1 MKLKALNKN
10 TEKYGY
16 PQTME
21 YDNPNFNG
29 HQIGVVI
36 CIQNNVTQTIEQNF
50 LPEKLGDEDTRTFL
64 LGELLHE
71 KKAVL
76 ITDVITQLDKDT
88 HDLVPKTLFYMP
100 YFVEEHSRFKPTV
113 INDNVSGACNVSYDI
128 EVELVFADEGL
139 CRYLTVPFKT
149 RNVPVFELVEDLF
162 DDEEALEELGIKWQ
176 EETYEADAG
185 YALDFYN
192 EAGQRYNLTF
202 RTGEK
207 LRDILV
213 SMRMISIVCHIDEE
227 EEDGNESE

>member
-1 MKLKALNKN
+1 MKLKSINKN
-10 TEKYGY
+10 IEKYGY

-21 YDNPNFNG
+21 YSNQNFNG
-29 HQIGVVI
+29 HQVGVAI
-36 CIQNNVTQTIEQNF
+36 CLQNNITNKIEANY
-50 LPEKLGDEDTRTFL
+50 LSESLGDEETRNFL
-64 LGELLHE
+64 LSELLREE
-71 KKAVL
+71 KAL
-76 ITDVITQLDKDT
+76 FITEVITQLDENSNQ
-88 HDLVPKTLFYMP
+88 LVPKTLFYMP

-113 INDNVSGACNVSYDI
+113 INDNVSDACNVSYDI

-162 DDEEALEELGIKWQ
+162 DDEEALKELGIKWQ
-176 EETYEADAG
+176 EETDEADAG

-202 RTGEK
+202 RTGEN

-213 SMRMISIVCHIDEE
+213 SMRMISIECHIDGKEE
-227 EEDGNESE
+227 NENES